1 MNLINTRLIVAPHKV
16 FCLVFLATAAVGFEK
31 PLFLLQN
38 FQKCSKQCFPKP
50 CFHTNLLTQTILGR
64 TVKSKRSEKKNEGNL
79 LTDWQYHGCHEPISS
94 FLLVLQRKL
103 LLMCQTSHNQQPEPN
118 WRSVWQSYLFMYLF
132 ILFQSLK
139 VPGCKIP
146 THTHIHELYIS
157 LCILIS
163 GSRGTRLNNSILCQ
177 YIPINVEHW
186 AIQF

>member
-1 MNLINTRLIVAPHKV
+1 MFPH
-16 FCLVFLATAAVGFEK
+16 C
-31 PLFLLQN
+31 
-38 FQKCSKQCFPKP
+38 
-50 CFHTNLLTQTILGR
+50 NLLTQTVLGR

-79 LTDWQYHGCHEPISS
+79 LTDWKYHGCHEPISS

-118 WRSVWQSYLFMYLF
+118 WRSVWQSYLSMYLF

-139 VPGCKIP
+139 VPVCKIP

-177 YIPINVEHW
+177 YIPIMNTGPLNSKISNFQLFFFNYSDCTDVLP
-186 AIQF
+186 QTG